1 MNEMNSEEISEQQIE
16 DDSFDEGDLNSP
28 FEKDISLEKSDR
40 SLSELKRWYDDGDL
54 IVDPEWQRNYVWN
67 NRQASKL
74 IESFLLNIPVPV
86 VYLSKTINDEY
97 EVIDGLQRLTSIFN
111 FLDNKYNLVG
121 LDLLTDLNGLN
132 FKNLEKSLQRKFRNS
147 TLRSFELSSGTNT
160 DIHFIVFE
168 RLNTG
173 GTKLNDME
181 IRNCLFRGSLNNLIK
196 ELSSNNNFVSSVN
209 QSTLSK
215 RMNDRA
221 LILRFLCFYER
232 THKKCKQGLKKFLN
246 EFFETYRNPSEQK
259 LDEYASVF
267 DHCMKATVSVFGDR
281 AFRLKASNSK
291 KSKTVGEWATRINAA
306 IFQAIAPSFS
316 EYDLGSI
323 TRNADRIYEEYIDL
337 ITTDED
343 WVDNVR
349 RATGETTRLSYVF
362 DTWQR
367 RLKEVM
373 ATTVEN
379 DTQRT
384 FSRNLKKEL
393 FDQNRTCSICEQEIK
408 LFDDAVLDHEV
419 HYWRGGKTIPE
430 NARLAHR
437 YCNLSRGGR

>member
-1 MNEMNSEEISEQQIE
+1 MNEMNSEETSEQQME

-221 LILRFLCFYER
+221 LILRFSL
-232 THKKCKQGLKKFLN
+232 FL
-246 EFFETYRNPSEQK
+246 
-259 LDEYASVF
+259 
-267 DHCMKATVSVFGDR
+267 
-281 AFRLKASNSK
+281 
-291 KSKTVGEWATRINAA
+291 
-306 IFQAIAPSFS
+306 
-316 EYDLGSI
+316 
-323 TRNADRIYEEYIDL
+323 
-337 ITTDED
+337 
-343 WVDNVR
+343 
-349 RATGETTRLSYVF
+349 
-362 DTWQR
+362 
-367 RLKEVM
+367 
-373 ATTVEN
+373 
-379 DTQRT
+379 
-384 FSRNLKKEL
+384 
-393 FDQNRTCSICEQEIK
+393 
-408 LFDDAVLDHEV
+408 
-419 HYWRGGKTIPE
+419 
-430 NARLAHR
+430 
-437 YCNLSRGGR
+437 